1 MKQRLRVSTIRYC
14 TFLILMTSLACHPKN
29 SRTLI
34 FPTDGVWSVSWIETG
49 IELRKGQTV
58 VISAVGSV
66 RPSTGADIYAGPD
79 GTTEVQSWQ
88 DSYSYRSDFPHE
100 AVIARIGGGDILLIG
115 SGQQFQ
121 TQTGG
126 TLEIGVNDTDPYNN
140 EGSFEIEICW

>member
-14 TFLILMTSLACHPKN
+14 TFLILMMSLACHPKN